1 VPDDRQISL
10 HIEGAVVTQRSV
22 EQTVSYVAIAMYRV
36 LSFCVLLLTWIILS
50 GMMDWFHFSLGAVAC
65 ALVTW
70 WSSDMLFSDRRV
82 APRARLL
89 QFFRIPGYLLWL
101 FGQIVLANL
110 HVIRLAFSPRL
121 REEMEPQL
129 VRFSSGLNTDFQKF
143 VLAQSITLTPGTVTM
158 KIEGDEFVVH
168 AISDSA
174 ARGLTGPM
182 TRRVRR
188 VFCDSGQSMP

>member
-1 VPDDRQISL
+1 
-10 HIEGAVVTQRSV
+10 
-22 EQTVSYVAIAMYRV
+22 MYRV
-36 LSFCVLLLTWIILS
+36 LSFCVLLVTWVVLS
-50 GMMDWFHFSLGAVAC
+50 GMMDWFHFSLGIVSC

-101 FGQIVLANL
+101 LGQIVLANL
-110 HVIRLAFSPRL
+110 HVLRLAFSSRL

-158 KIEGDEFVVH
+158 KIKGDEFVVH

-174 ARGLTGPM
+174 ARGLTGSM
-182 TRRVRR
+182 TERVRR
-188 VFCDSGQSMP
+188 VFCDSGQLTQ